1 MRHIRIL
8 ALLASSCYIQCVVV
22 SSFPY
27 QKTRN
32 RLNSAAMSASR
43 GAFILF
49 EGVDRCGKTTQT
61 ALLSEYL
68 ASKGGV
74 AKINFPDRASPVG
87 KMINSYLTNATNM
100 NDQAIHLLF
109 SANRWEAS
117 EGIKAKL
124 NAGTNVVCDRYA
136 YSGVA
141 FSSAKGMDTKWCK
154 SCDKGLPAPDVI
166 IYLDMPIEVSASRGN
181 FGEERYENTDFQEI
195 VRSKFMDLKINDGDK
210 ECLWQVIDAARTIDE
225 IQTDVRNIALKTI
238 REVGSTEI
246 KMLWA

>member
-1 MRHIRIL
+1 
-8 ALLASSCYIQCVVV
+8 
-22 SSFPY
+22 
-27 QKTRN
+27 
-32 RLNSAAMSASR
+32 
-43 GAFILF
+43 
-49 EGVDRCGKTTQT
+49 
-61 ALLSEYL
+61 
-68 ASKGGV
+68 
-74 AKINFPDRASPVG
+74 
-87 KMINSYLTNATNM
+87 MINSYLTNATNM

-109 SANRWEAS
+109 SANRWYDDVILKIFFSAHLYSHVLPREAS